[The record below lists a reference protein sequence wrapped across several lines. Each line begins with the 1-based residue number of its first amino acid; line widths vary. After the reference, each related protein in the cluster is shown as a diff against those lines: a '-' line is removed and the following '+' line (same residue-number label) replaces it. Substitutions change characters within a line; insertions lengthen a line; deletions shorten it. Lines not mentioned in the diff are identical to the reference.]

1 MRAKRAS
8 TAPPMALPII
18 AAMGTFEWKVDANDD
33 VTIVVVGMDV
43 DSAAVMTTVVP
54 AASIDAMGDVRTV
67 TLVDACAGIDM
78 NDVVHAAWKDE
89 LGDATDDRWALVDRD

>member
-1 MRAKRAS
+1 
-8 TAPPMALPII
+8 
-18 AAMGTFEWKVDANDD
+18 
-33 VTIVVVGMDV
+33 
-43 DSAAVMTTVVP
+43 
-54 AASIDAMGDVRTV
+54 MGDVRTV